1 MGNLARGRLG
11 HATMTSSFNESE
23 SAAGQEPRLHLVPR
37 ATAVA
42 LPPEIGPIKQIEAGF
57 EHVLLL
63 TESGDVYGTGCNTDG
78 QIGLGDAS
86 GDICGF
92 TQIDLPSEVVQEGGV
107 ARISA
112 GADTSAL
119 VTESGRVWTWGN
131 SVRHPNLRD
140 SNQTMCS
147 LV

>member
-23 SAAGQEPRLHLVPR
+23 SAAGEEPRLHLVPR
-37 ATAVA
+37 ATAVT
-42 LPPEIGPIKQIEAGF
+42 LPREIGPIKQIEAGF

-86 GDICGF
+86 GDVVGF
-92 TQIDLPSEVVQEGGV
+92 TKIALPSEIVQEGGV
-107 ARISA
+107 ARICA

-131 SVRHPNLRD
+131 SVRHQNSTIR
-140 SNQTMCS
+140 TR
-147 LV
+147 